1 MAITRK
7 TYGVSGLM
15 EWGAAIPVGKAT
27 MKVHFSGGSLTGY
40 GVTPA
45 TFTTE
50 DPMKQMIIEKS
61 DYFKSGKIFVVREM
75 EGTGKYKE
83 RIVEHHADAGTH
95 LGGVAATA
103 GAVMDSALNP
113 DYKPAHPVETQQTDN
128 NTETEEPDED
138 ENPKDETVAEDGM
151 RIVEVT
157 DIDAARDYLAETF
170 GIARS
175 NIRYKSNVLEM
186 AEKLKVK
193 FVGLDE

>member
-1 MAITRK
+1 MANTRK
-7 TYGVSGLM
+7 TYGVNGLM
-15 EWGAAIPVGKAT
+15 EWDTTIPVGKAT

-83 RIVEHHADAGTH
+83 RIVDHHADAGTH
-95 LGGVAATA
+95 MGGVAATA
-103 GAVMDSALNP
+103 GAVIDSPLNP
-113 DYKPAHPVETQQTDN
+113 DYKPEQQAETEPVEEPVES
-128 NTETEEPDED
+128 ET
-138 ENPKDETVAEDGM
+138 EDGM
-151 RIVEVT
+151 KIVEVT
-157 DIDAARDYLAETF
+157 DIDAARDYLSETF
-170 GIARS
+170 NIARS

-186 AEKLKVK
+186 AANNKIK
-193 FVGLDE
+193 FVGLED

>member
-1 MAITRK
+1 MANTRK
-7 TYGVSGLM
+7 TYGVNGLM
-15 EWGAAIPVGKAT
+15 EWDTTIPVGKAT

-95 LGGVAATA
+95 MGGVAATA
-103 GAVMDSALNP
+103 GAVMESPLNP
-113 DYKPAHPVETQQTDN
+113 DYKPAQQEETK
-128 NTETEEPDED
+128 EPAEDATGDEAV
-138 ENPKDETVAEDGM
+138 TEDGM
-151 RIVEVT
+151 KIVEVT

-170 GIARS
+170 CIARS
-175 NIRYKSNVLEM
+175 NIRYKSNVLQK
-186 AEKLKVK
+186 AEELKIK
-193 FVGLDE
+193 FVGLED

>member
-7 TYGVSGLM
+7 TYGVNGLM
-15 EWGAAIPVGKAT
+15 EWDTTIPVGKAT

-95 LGGVAATA
+95 MGGVAATA
-103 GAVMDSALNP
+103 SAVIDSPLNP
-113 DYKPAHPVETQQTDN
+113 DYKPAQQ
-128 NTETEEPDED
+128 EEATAVDAQGMEVDESEAD
-138 ENPKDETVAEDGM
+138 ATGTVSEEDGM
-151 RIVEVT
+151 KIVEVT

-175 NIRYKSNVLEM
+175 NIRYKSNVIEKA
-186 AEKLKVK
+186 AELKIK

>member
-15 EWGAAIPVGKAT
+15 EWDTVIPVGKAT

-95 LGGVAATA
+95 MGGVAATS
-103 GAVMDSALNP
+103 GAVMESALNP
-113 DYKPAHPVETQQTDN
+113 DYKPEQQKETDPVEAGVEKPVEA
-128 NTETEEPDED
+128 ET
-138 ENPKDETVAEDGM
+138 EDGM
-151 RIVEVT
+151 KIVEVT
-157 DIDAARDYLAETF
+157 DIDAARDYLVEKF

-175 NIRYKSNVLEM
+175 TIRYKSNVLKE
-186 AEKLKVK
+186 AEERKVK

>member
-1 MAITRK
+1 MANTRK
-7 TYGVSGLM
+7 TYGVNGLM
-15 EWGAAIPVGKAT
+15 EWDTTIPVGKAT

-95 LGGVAATA
+95 MGGVAATA
-103 GAVMDSALNP
+103 GAVMESPLNP
-113 DYKPAHPVETQQTDN
+113 DYKQAQQAETEPVEAVV
-128 NTETEEPDED
+128 EKPVEEPVEA
-138 ENPKDETVAEDGM
+138 ETEDGM
-151 RIVEVT
+151 KIVEVT

-175 NIRYKSNVLEM
+175 NIRYKSNVLEKA
-186 AEKLKVK
+186 AELKVK